1 MVDGHLLFKAIDTPP
16 RLPAHV
22 VGLPRHPRDPFDRLI
37 ADLAPG
43 SGVATVRDRG
53 AAAALRCKC
62 SWRSEILAAENLHR

>member
-1 MVDGHLLFKAIDTPP
+1 LVDGHLLFKAIDTPP

-43 SGVATVRDRG
+43 SGAATISDPGAAPRAQAQVLLSVRDPCG
-53 AAAALRCKC
+53 
-62 SWRSEILAAENLHR
+62 